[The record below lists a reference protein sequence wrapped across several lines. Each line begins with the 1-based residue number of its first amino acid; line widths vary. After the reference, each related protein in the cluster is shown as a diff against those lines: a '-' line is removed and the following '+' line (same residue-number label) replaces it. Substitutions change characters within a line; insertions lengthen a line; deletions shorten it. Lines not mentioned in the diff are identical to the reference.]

1 VNPKRG
7 NYKIMTAIIPR
18 KRLSF
23 GSTEIDQMLGGGL
36 FTGTACLISG
46 APGVGKTTLGLQFL
60 VAGIQAG
67 QPGLLVSFEEFPS
80 SLIRDALQ
88 LGWDL
93 KALEKD
99 GRLKIIFTSPEVF
112 INSLKSPDNPLLPSS
127 DALPP
132 ERVVIDSAAHLR
144 RMANDPLELRETYNT
159 LINALKREGMTSLLL
174 DEAVN
179 VLEVQRG
186 RMASLPF
193 VVDTLVLLRYVEIDS
208 TIQRAIAVMKMR
220 GSAHQKEIRRFEIQP
235 GGLKIKE
242 PFTGREG
249 ILSGATHRIA

>member
-1 VNPKRG
+1 
-7 NYKIMTAIIPR
+7 MSTLIPR

-23 GSTEIDQMLGGGL
+23 GSTELDQMFGGGL
-36 FTGTACLISG
+36 LSGTASLISG

-60 VAGIQAG
+60 IAGIKAG
-67 QPGLLVSFEEFPS
+67 QPGLMVSFEEFPA
-80 SLIRDALQ
+80 SLIRDALE

-99 GRLKIIFTSPEVF
+99 GLLRILFTSPEVF
-112 INSLKSPDNPLLPSS
+112 LGSLKAPDSPLAPLMTIL
-127 DALPP
+127 AP
-132 ERVVIDSAAHLR
+132 ERVVIDSAAHFQ
-144 RMANDPLELRETYNT
+144 RMTDDPLELREIYNT
-159 LINALKREGMTSLLL
+159 LVNALKREKMTSLLL

-179 VLEVQRG
+179 VLEVQHG

-193 VVDTLVLLRYVEIDS
+193 LVDTVMLLRYVEVDS
-208 TIQRAIAVMKMR
+208 SMQRAIAVMKMR
-220 GSAHQKEIRRFEIQP
+220 GSAHQKEIRRFEIQK

>member
-1 VNPKRG
+1 MTV
-7 NYKIMTAIIPR
+7 IMPR

-23 GSTEIDQMLGGGL
+23 GSVDLDQMVGGGL
-36 FTGTACLISG
+36 LAGSASLISG

-60 VAGIQAG
+60 IAGIKAG
-67 QPGLLVSFEEFPS
+67 QPGLMVSFEEFPA

-93 KALEKD
+93 KSLEKD
-99 GRLKIIFTSPEVF
+99 GLLKIIFTSPEIF
-112 INSLKSPDNPLLPSS
+112 LGSLKSPDSPLAPMLNTL
-127 DALPP
+127 AP
-132 ERVVIDSAAHLR
+132 ERVIIDSAAHFQRLTS
-144 RMANDPLELRETYNT
+144 DPLELREIYNT
-159 LINALKREGMTSLLL
+159 LVNALKREGMTSLLL

-193 VVDTLVLLRYVEIDS
+193 LVDTVMLLRYVEIDS
-208 TIQRAIAVMKMR
+208 SMQRAIAVMKMR
-220 GSAHQKEIRRFEIQP
+220 GSMHQKEIRRFEIQK

-249 ILSGATHRIA
+249 LLSGATHRTA

>member
-1 VNPKRG
+1 MKPKRG
-7 NYKIMTAIIPR
+7 NPKIMTTLIPR

-23 GSTEIDQMLGGGL
+23 GSADLDQMVGGGL
-36 FTGTACLISG
+36 LSGTAALISG

-60 VAGIQAG
+60 TAGIKAGQAG
-67 QPGLLVSFEEFPS
+67 LMVTFEEFPA

-99 GRLKIIFTSPEVF
+99 GLLKIIFTSPEVF
-112 INSLKSPDNPLLPSS
+112 LGSLKSPDSPLAPMLNTL
-127 DALPP
+127 AP
-132 ERVVIDSAAHLR
+132 ERVVIDSAAHFQRLTS
-144 RMANDPLELRETYNT
+144 DPLELREIYNT
-159 LINALKREGMTSLLL
+159 LVNALKREGMTSLLL

-193 VVDTLVLLRYVEIDS
+193 LVDTVMLLRYVEIDS
-208 TIQRAIAVMKMR
+208 SVQRAITVMKMR
-220 GSAHQKEIRRFEIQP
+220 GSPHQKEIRRFEIQK

-249 ILSGATHRIA
+249 ILSGVTHRIA

>member
-1 VNPKRG
+1 MV
-7 NYKIMTAIIPR
+7 ALIPR

-23 GSTEIDQMLGGGL
+23 GSEELDQMFGGGL
-36 FTGTACLISG
+36 FAGTAALVSG

-60 VAGIQAG
+60 ITGIKAG

-93 KALEKD
+93 KALEKE
-99 GRLKIIFTSPEVF
+99 GLLKILFTSPEIF
-112 INSLKSPDNPLLPSS
+112 FGSMKAADNPLLPTLR
-127 DALPP
+127 ALGP
-132 ERVVIDSAAHLR
+132 ERAVIDSAAHFQR
-144 RMANDPLELRETYNT
+144 ITHDPVELREVYNI
-159 LINALKREGMTSLLL
+159 LVNGMKREGITTLLL
-174 DEAVN
+174 DEATN
-179 VLEVQRG
+179 VLGSQKG

-193 VVDTLVLLRYVEIDS
+193 VVDTVVLLRYVEVDS
-208 TIQRAIAVMKMR
+208 TMQRAMAVMKMR
-220 GSAHQKEIRRFEIQP
+220 GSTHQKEIRRFEIQK

-249 ILSGATHRIA
+249 ILSGTTHRIA

>member
-1 VNPKRG
+1 
-7 NYKIMTAIIPR
+7 
-18 KRLSF
+18 
-23 GSTEIDQMLGGGL
+23 
-36 FTGTACLISG
+36 
-46 APGVGKTTLGLQFL
+46 LGLQFL
-60 VAGIQAG
+60 IAGINAG

-99 GRLKIIFTSPEVF
+99 GLLKIIFTSPEVF
-112 INSLKSPDNPLLPSS
+112 VNSLKSPDNPLMPTSG
-127 DALPP
+127 ALPP
-132 ERVVIDSAAHLR
+132 ERVVIDSAAHFQ
-144 RMANDPLELRETYNT
+144 RMSSDPLQLREIYNT

-174 DEAVN
+174 DEVVD
-179 VLEVQRG
+179 VLQVQRG
-186 RMASLPF
+186 RMLSLPF
-193 VVDTLVLLRYVEIDS
+193 VVDTLSLLRYVEVDS
-208 TIQRAIAVMKMR
+208 TMQRAIAVMKMR
-220 GSAHQKEIRRFEIQP
+220 GSAHQKEIRRFEIQK

>member
-1 VNPKRG
+1 MTV
-7 NYKIMTAIIPR
+7 IMPR

-23 GSTEIDQMLGGGL
+23 GAADLDQMVGGGL
-36 FTGTACLISG
+36 LAGSASLISG
-46 APGVGKTTLGLQFL
+46 APGVGKTTLGFQFL
-60 VAGIQAG
+60 IAGIKAG
-67 QPGLLVSFEEFPS
+67 QSGLMVSFEEFPA

-93 KALEKD
+93 KSLEKD
-99 GRLKIIFTSPEVF
+99 GLLKIIFTSPEIF
-112 INSLKSPDNPLLPSS
+112 LGSLKSPDSPLAPMLNTL
-127 DALPP
+127 AP
-132 ERVVIDSAAHLR
+132 ERVVIDSAAHFQRLTS
-144 RMANDPLELRETYNT
+144 DPLELREIYNT
-159 LINALKREGMTSLLL
+159 LVNALKREGMTSLLL
-174 DEAVN
+174 DEAVD

-193 VVDTLVLLRYVEIDS
+193 LVDTVMLLRYVEIDS
-208 TIQRAIAVMKMR
+208 SMQRAIAVMKMR
-220 GSAHQKEIRRFEIQP
+220 GSMHQKEIRRFEIQK